1 MPVICLIAFTVLA
14 VLSLYYPQLPGNGKG
29 PMQMAI
35 SDELDYRHAAVLLGL
50 KLLVILAVL
59 RGGAGRAAC

>member
-29 PMQMAI
+29 PMQMTI